1 MGKRYTQ
8 EEIVQRIEA
17 VHPNKYT
24 FDNFKFTRLA
34 DKSILTCKIHGDF
47 LISPHKSISGRDCR
61 KCSDKVKGDIYR
73 RTLKDFI
80 RDARLKH
87 GNHYK
92 YRGFTEIINNNT
104 PIKMF
109 CRKCNRVVEQRIN
122 EHLQGKH
129 HWGCVSLVYKPRK
142 PREKIKR
149 KSQKILSDLQRE
161 NKKMSKEWQYTPD
174 WSEEEMM
181 NGSYCGFVYLFQFVD
196 GSTYIG
202 SKQIYKRVKDYKKIK
217 PDSLENGWREY
228 SSSSKIVNQKIAD
241 GEDYT
246 KTILWCFADM
256 KETLLIETALII
268 NEGLKVGNLNL
279 SIMHKARLPTGAD
292 KKRLF
297 GVLRELLSYLN

>member
-34 DKSILTCKIHGDF
+34 DKSILTCKTHGDF
-47 LISPHKSISGRDCR
+47 LISPHKSINGRDCR
-61 KCSDKVKGDIYR
+61 KCASQATGDLYR

-87 GNHYK
+87 GNQYK

-104 PIKMF
+104 PIKMY
-109 CRKCNRVVEQRIN
+109 CRKCNRVVEQRIG

-129 HWGCVSLVYKPRK
+129 HFRCTSIVYK
-142 PREKIKR
+142 KR
-149 KSQKILSDLQRE
+149 KEKVKYNHCKVIRDLQRE

-202 SKQIYKRVKDYKKIK
+202 SKQIYKRVKGYKKIK